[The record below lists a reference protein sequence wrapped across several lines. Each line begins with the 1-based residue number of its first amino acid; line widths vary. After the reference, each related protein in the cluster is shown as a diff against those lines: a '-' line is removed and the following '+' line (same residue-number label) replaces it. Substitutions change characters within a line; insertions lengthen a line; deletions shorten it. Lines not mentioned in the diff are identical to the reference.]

1 MTSHKVINPPQAGR
15 QINDQRCKS
24 LICEESE
31 NDTFRFGW
39 SKKPRM
45 DFLRPYNRAP
55 VWGARINDG
64 GYKSLIR
71 EESGNDTFRFPW
83 SKKPVTG
90 FLRPY
95 IDTVVDPDEGGKKD
109 E

>member
-1 MTSHKVINPPQAGR
+1 
-15 QINDQRCKS
+15 
-24 LICEESE
+24 
-31 NDTFRFGW
+31 
-39 SKKPRM
+39 M

-71 EESGNDTFRFPW
+71 EESGNDTFRFGW